1 MKNKILGVVA
11 VAIAVVEAILTMQL
25 VPSFIAAG
33 DPGPKVFPMISAV
46 LFFICGIAI
55 FFQKE
60 DKSKEKQ
67 FMTKEQW
74 KRLGILLGVLVVYA
88 LLMYF
93 FGFLPSTIVA
103 LFVICTLF
111 AGETKV
117 HIVVRILYAVI
128 LGVAVWYLL
137 QEAFMVPLPSGILFE

>member
-11 VAIAVVEAILTMQL
+11 VTIGIVEAILTMQL

-46 LFFICGIAI
+46 LFVICGIAI

-93 FGFLPSTIVA
+93 FVISRCSRFDRSTFFLLSEKPPPSYSAT
-103 LFVICTLF
+103 
-111 AGETKV
+111 
-117 HIVVRILYAVI
+117 VR
-128 LGVAVWYLL
+128 
-137 QEAFMVPLPSGILFE
+137 FM